1 LLIEKLSCGTPVI
14 NHESTII
21 NSSIINSNQKR
32 KEVPMCPA
40 CMASAAVMAG
50 SVMSTGGIAAL
61 AVRIVRGKKSGT
73 EDNSKTV
80 TEGRNDDGND
90 DDKQN

>member
-1 LLIEKLSCGTPVI
+1 
-14 NHESTII
+14 
-21 NSSIINSNQKR
+21 
-32 KEVPMCPA
+32 MCPS

-61 AVRIVRGKKSGT
+61 AVRIVQGKKGET

-80 TEGRNDDGND
+80 TERRNGDDNN
-90 DDKQN
+90 DDKQD